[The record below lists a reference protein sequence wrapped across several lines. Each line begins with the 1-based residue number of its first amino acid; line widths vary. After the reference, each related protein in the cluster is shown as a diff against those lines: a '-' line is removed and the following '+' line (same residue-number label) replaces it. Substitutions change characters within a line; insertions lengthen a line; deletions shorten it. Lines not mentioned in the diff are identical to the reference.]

1 MERNEG
7 GTVDRAVRVLL
18 GLILLGLW
26 AADKIPYKT
35 VALIVGLIALIT
47 GLTGGFCALY
57 KLLGINTCKEC

>member
-47 GLTGGFCALY
+47 GLTGFCALY